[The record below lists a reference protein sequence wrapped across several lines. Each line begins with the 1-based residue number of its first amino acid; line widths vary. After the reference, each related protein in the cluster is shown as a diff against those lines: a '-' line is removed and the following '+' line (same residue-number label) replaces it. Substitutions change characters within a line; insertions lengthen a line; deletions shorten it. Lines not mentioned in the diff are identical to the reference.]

1 MQKAL
6 TQGTQR
12 EGRGRK
18 EYPFCPVRLRIC
30 RQLSCG
36 LRPALWRRAR
46 GKMWRETCPGIP
58 IPGIFPRAQRH
69 NAAARSVAQE
79 SCRQMRSLVPNRG
92 DFLCVLS
99 GLGALRVVLFFD
111 SRFCPLPDYRSLA
124 HCLNCKIRTVC
135 FLGRIVCVMMI

>member
-12 EGRGRK
+12 EDRGRK
-18 EYPFCPVRLRIC
+18 EYPYSPVRLRIC

-46 GKMWRETCPGIP
+46 GKMWRETCPGIL
-58 IPGIFPRAQRH
+58 IPGFFLGARRQ
-69 NAAARSVAQE
+69 NAAAQSVAQE
-79 SCRQMRSLVPNRG
+79 SCRQLRSLVPHKG

-99 GLGALRVVLFFD
+99 GLGALRVELFSIQD
-111 SRFCPLPDYRSLA
+111 LARFLIIGCS
-124 HCLNCKIRTVC
+124 RTV
-135 FLGRIVCVMMI
+135 